1 MAFEKFGQE
10 EKEMDWNG
18 VLENDP
24 QEFVLAPAGDYDFT
38 VVNLERK
45 RYNGGA
51 KIPACNQAAL
61 TLQVA
66 TPDGQKANI
75 FHNLYLHT
83 RCEGLLAAFF
93 IGIGQK
99 KHGEPLRMDWSK
111 VVGATGRCKVG
122 IREYQGKQH
131 NTIVRIYDPSKTNAG
146 SQAPVAK
153 GFTPG
158 KF

>member
-38 VVNLERK
+38 IVKLERK

-51 KIPACNQAAL
+51 KIPACNEADI
-61 TLQVA
+61 TVQVV
-66 TPDGQKANI
+66 TPEGKKCNI
-75 FHNLYLHT
+75 INRLYLHT

-93 IGIGQK
+93 IAIGQK

-122 IREYQGKQH
+122 THEYKGVQH
-131 NTIVRIYDPSKTNAG
+131 NEISRFYDPSKTNAG
-146 SQAPVAK
+146 SQAPAAK